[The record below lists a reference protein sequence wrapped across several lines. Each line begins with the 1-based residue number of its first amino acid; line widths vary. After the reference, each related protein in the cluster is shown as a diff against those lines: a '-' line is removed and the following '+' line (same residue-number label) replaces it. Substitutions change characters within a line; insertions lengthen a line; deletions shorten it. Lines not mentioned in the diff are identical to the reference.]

1 MTEDQALRA
10 ALAHEL
16 KTLVDESGKT
26 YKEVYEHL
34 GVDRK
39 TFYNYLNG
47 ITDVKAIHERK
58 IKSFC
63 GKGSVKELAREQL
76 NSWVTSIRKAFE

>member
-1 MTEDQALRA
+1 MYEEQALRA
-10 ALAHEL
+10 ALAQEL
-16 KTLVDESGKT
+16 KDIVDESGKT
-26 YKEVYEHL
+26 YKQVYEHL

-47 ITDVKAIHERK
+47 VTDIKSIHERK

-76 NSWVTSIRKAFE
+76 NEWVMSIRNAFN